1 MDGEGTKFLFRPSK
15 QLNRASSRRANPENP
30 MKINPSR
37 SVTSIIAA
45 SVCFAA
51 AIATPTFS
59 AAAADQAPPNLF
71 PNPLDFI
78 GNLSRLNLS
87 QKQMDDIQ
95 KLLKDRMPKVELLMT
110 RAMEAERALRAA
122 INAEPLDEKAVRRK
136 SEDLGAVITDCAVEA
151 ARLRS
156 DVMELLT
163 KEQREACLALH
174 KSIEQMETTAS
185 RFVDMLRLLAR
196 MAQMGQMPQFPQAPR

>member
-1 MDGEGTKFLFRPSK
+1 
-15 QLNRASSRRANPENP
+15 
-30 MKINPSR
+30 MKINLRR
-37 SVTSIIAA
+37 SVTSITVA
-45 SVCFAA
+45 SFCFAA
-51 AIATPTFS
+51 AIAVPTFS
-59 AAAADQAPPNLF
+59 ASAAEQAPPNLF
-71 PNPLDFI
+71 PNPMDFI

-95 KLLKDRMPKVELLMT
+95 KLLKDRMPKVELTMT

-163 KEQREACLALH
+163 KEQRESLLAML
-174 KSIEQMETTAS
+174 KNMEQMETTAS

-196 MAQMGQMPQFPQAPR
+196 MAQMGQMPQLPK